1 MTSTSVAT
9 VELADNNDAQRVGK
23 FMCVVPPK
31 VRTTRAMP
39 ENLFSVNFR
48 PRLIVR
54 SRRRATRG
62 PTDANDG
69 RTRLPTRLT
78 FSPSSSL
85 VSPRAS
91 SVSLA
96 RACLL
101 RATQTLRVNP
111 YGVASRAEP
120 HTALDDAL
128 SALEFQTSSTSAD
141 GGGVAISV
149 GPAIQAFTDNE
160 IIVSF
165 CGHLTNVDYLAWRLF
180 SAEGR
185 AGDALSR
192 RHKSPLEAA
201 SALVGGRCYEA
212 ELVCH
217 MYKAFGTKA
226 LPKLRGQFSFVCFDA
241 RSVRVFAARDPSGTY
256 PLLYGRD
263 ESGAV
268 VVANFESAE
277 RMFESARVTTD
288 DETSHHQD
296 QTTSS
301 PKAKAKSLLKPVPAG
316 CFIYGHRGISPQRF
330 AKDEASAKKLA
341 SVTSDAVADA
351 LRGLR
356 VGRRSLDGRKSL
368 DAGRRRSLDGGVA
381 SSPPAT
387 AEHAWSRRGGGKSRL
402 PWRKESLDGAA
413 PTPEKTGAPLDASAK
428 PWSTGD
434 LSASTAEDHG
444 ETEPD
449 LSASQG
455 AALAGLDVDEAH
467 DALSD
472 AARCAE
478 ALEPGTA
485 REHAR
490 AETVAVKAAVAALRR
505 VASGANM
512 KGMVRMGSTN
522 ALSALG
528 MARTETA
535 GEGAD
540 GVPALAGLA
549 AAGKKTPR
557 SSGEERARRVSG
569 NSDGNASDLSSEGG
583 NMSIHRV
590 PSRSGTISS
599 MVKVASFGN
608 LGGLQHVGSLN
619 DLRHAAKEKK
629 ITEDG
634 EEGPEGD
641 AEADAEDA
649 WADVSLLVISNSV
662 ANAERG

>member
-48 PRLIVR
+48 PSLIVR

-69 RTRLPTRLT
+69 RTRLPTLTLT
-78 FSPSSSL
+78 FSLHLPRSSH
-85 VSPRAS
+85 RS
-91 SVSLA
+91 SHRPCPSLA
-96 RACLL
+96 RVFSASSP
-101 RATQTLRVNP
+101 QTLRVNS

-128 SALEFQTSSTSAD
+128 SALEFHPTSSTATSD

-185 AGDALSR
+185 AGDALSKC

-263 ESGAV
+263 ETGAV

-277 RMFESARVTTD
+277 RMFETKPTND
-288 DETSHHQD
+288 LQTSHFQ
-296 QTTSS
+296 
-301 PKAKAKSLLKPVPAG
+301 KLKPVPAG

-368 DAGRRRSLDGGVA
+368 DAGRRRSLDGGDGGVA

-402 PWRKESLDGAA
+402 PWRKES
-413 PTPEKTGAPLDASAK
+413 APLDASAK

-434 LSASTAEDHG
+434 LSLSTAEDHG

-535 GEGAD
+535 DGEGAD

-590 PSRSGTISS
+590 PSRSGAISS

-634 EEGPEGD
+634 EEGPAGD

>member
-1 MTSTSVAT
+1 MNS
-9 VELADNNDAQRVGK
+9 
-23 FMCVVPPK
+23 
-31 VRTTRAMP
+31 
-39 ENLFSVNFR
+39 
-48 PRLIVR
+48 
-54 SRRRATRG
+54 
-62 PTDANDG
+62 
-69 RTRLPTRLT
+69 
-78 FSPSSSL
+78 
-85 VSPRAS
+85 
-91 SVSLA
+91 
-96 RACLL
+96 
-101 RATQTLRVNP
+101 

-128 SALEFQTSSTSAD
+128 SALEFHPTSSTATSD

-185 AGDALSR
+185 AGDSLSR

-277 RMFESARVTTD
+277 RMFDSSATLNP
-288 DETSHHQD
+288 H

-301 PKAKAKSLLKPVPAG
+301 PARAKSSLLKPVPAG

-368 DAGRRRSLDGGVA
+368 DAGRRRSMDGGDGGVA

-402 PWRKESLDGAA
+402 PWRKESLDGVALDGVA
-413 PTPEKTGAPLDASAK
+413 PTPEKTGGAPLDASAK

-434 LSASTAEDHG
+434 LSASTGETDHG

-535 GEGAD
+535 DGEGAD

-590 PSRSGTISS
+590 PSRSGAISS

-634 EEGPEGD
+634 EEGPAGD

>member
-1 MTSTSVAT
+1 MNS
-9 VELADNNDAQRVGK
+9 
-23 FMCVVPPK
+23 
-31 VRTTRAMP
+31 
-39 ENLFSVNFR
+39 
-48 PRLIVR
+48 
-54 SRRRATRG
+54 
-62 PTDANDG
+62 
-69 RTRLPTRLT
+69 
-78 FSPSSSL
+78 
-85 VSPRAS
+85 
-91 SVSLA
+91 
-96 RACLL
+96 
-101 RATQTLRVNP
+101 

-128 SALEFQTSSTSAD
+128 SALEFHPTSSTATSD

-185 AGDALSR
+185 AGDALSKC

-263 ESGAV
+263 ETGAV

-277 RMFESARVTTD
+277 RMFETKPTND
-288 DETSHHQD
+288 LQTSHFQ
-296 QTTSS
+296 
-301 PKAKAKSLLKPVPAG
+301 KLKPVPAG

-356 VGRRSLDGRKSL
+356 VGRRSMDGRKSL
-368 DAGRRRSLDGGVA
+368 DAGRRRSMDGGDGGVA

-402 PWRKESLDGAA
+402 PWRKES
-413 PTPEKTGAPLDASAK
+413 APLDASAK

-434 LSASTAEDHG
+434 LSLSTAEDHG

-535 GEGAD
+535 DGEGAD

-549 AAGKKTPR
+549 AAGGKKTPR
-557 SSGEERARRVSG
+557 LSG

-590 PSRSGTISS
+590 PSRSGAISS

-634 EEGPEGD
+634 EEGPAGD

>member
-1 MTSTSVAT
+1 M
-9 VELADNNDAQRVGK
+9 
-23 FMCVVPPK
+23 
-31 VRTTRAMP
+31 
-39 ENLFSVNFR
+39 
-48 PRLIVR
+48 
-54 SRRRATRG
+54 
-62 PTDANDG
+62 
-69 RTRLPTRLT
+69 
-78 FSPSSSL
+78 
-85 VSPRAS
+85 
-91 SVSLA
+91 
-96 RACLL
+96 
-101 RATQTLRVNP
+101 NP

-185 AGDALSR
+185 RGDALSR
-192 RHKSPLEAA
+192 QHKSLLEAA
-201 SALVGGRCYEA
+201 SALIGGRCYEA

-263 ESGAV
+263 GSGTV
-268 VVANFESAE
+268 VIANFESAE
-277 RMFESARVTTD
+277 RMLESVERDA
-288 DETSHHQD
+288 EN
-296 QTTSS
+296 
-301 PKAKAKSLLKPVPAG
+301 AKTRLLKPVPAG
-316 CFIYGHRGISPQRF
+316 CFIYGHRGIAPQRF
-330 AKDEASAKKLA
+330 AKDEASAKKQEKK
-341 SVTSDAVADA
+341 TSDAVANA

-368 DAGRRRSLDGGVA
+368 DSSRRRSMDA
-381 SSPPAT
+381 PQASSSPPNSSA
-387 AEHAWSRRGGGKSRL
+387 AWSRQSGGKSRL
-402 PWRKESLDGAA
+402 PWRKESLDGE
-413 PTPEKTGAPLDASAK
+413 EKKREKASSPLDASAK

-434 LSASTAEDHG
+434 FVSVSLEHG
-444 ETEPD
+444 VKHGDESSEHGAETEPAM
-449 LSASQG
+449 SAEHG
-455 AALAGLDVDEAH
+455 AALEGLETDEAH
-467 DALSD
+467 DFVSD
-472 AARCAE
+472 AARSAA

-512 KGMVRMGSTN
+512 KGMVRMGSSN
-522 ALSALG
+522 ALHALG
-528 MARTETA
+528 MSKESRV

-540 GVPALAGLA
+540 GVAALSGPAGAR
-549 AAGKKTPR
+549 R

-569 NSDGNASDLSSEGG
+569 NSDATSEGEGG
-583 NMSIHRV
+583 NVSIHRV
-590 PSRSGTISS
+590 PSRSGLISS

-634 EEGPEGD
+634 EEGPAGD

-649 WADVSLLVISNSV
+649 WADVSLLVISNA
-662 ANAERG
+662 ANRDASDDA

>member
-1 MTSTSVAT
+1 MALDVRGFKHHF
-9 VELADNNDAQRVGK
+9 QREHNGSARREALRA
-23 FMCVVPPK
+23 
-31 VRTTRAMP
+31 RTTRRETTFALNSSIFVALATAPSP
-39 ENLFSVNFR
+39 E
-48 PRLIVR
+48 
-54 SRRRATRG
+54 
-62 PTDANDG
+62 
-69 RTRLPTRLT
+69 
-78 FSPSSSL
+78 
-85 VSPRAS
+85 
-91 SVSLA
+91 
-96 RACLL
+96 
-101 RATQTLRVNP
+101 QTLRVNP

-120 HTALDDAL
+120 QTALDDAL
-128 SALEFQTSSTSAD
+128 SALEFHPTSSTATSD

-185 AGDALSR
+185 AGDALSKC

-263 ESGAV
+263 ETGAV

-277 RMFESARVTTD
+277 RMFDSSATLNP
-288 DETSHHQD
+288 H

-301 PKAKAKSLLKPVPAG
+301 PARAKSSLLKPVPAG

-368 DAGRRRSLDGGVA
+368 DAGRRRSLDGGDGGVA

-402 PWRKESLDGAA
+402 PWRKES
-413 PTPEKTGAPLDASAK
+413 APLDASAK

-434 LSASTAEDHG
+434 LSLSTAEDHG

-455 AALAGLDVDEAH
+455 AALAGLDVDGAH

-535 GEGAD
+535 DGEGAD

-549 AAGKKTPR
+549 AAGRGKN
-557 SSGEERARRVSG
+557 SGEERARRVSG

-590 PSRSGTISS
+590 PSRSGAISS

-634 EEGPEGD
+634 EEGPAGD

>member
-1 MTSTSVAT
+1 M
-9 VELADNNDAQRVGK
+9 
-23 FMCVVPPK
+23 
-31 VRTTRAMP
+31 
-39 ENLFSVNFR
+39 
-48 PRLIVR
+48 
-54 SRRRATRG
+54 
-62 PTDANDG
+62 
-69 RTRLPTRLT
+69 
-78 FSPSSSL
+78 
-85 VSPRAS
+85 
-91 SVSLA
+91 SLA

-185 AGDALSR
+185 RGDALSR
-192 RHKSPLEAA
+192 QHKSLLEAA
-201 SALVGGRCYEA
+201 SALIGGRCYEA

-263 ESGAV
+263 GSGTV

-277 RMFESARVTTD
+277 RMLESVERDA
-288 DETSHHQD
+288 EN
-296 QTTSS
+296 
-301 PKAKAKSLLKPVPAG
+301 AKTRLLKPVPAG
-316 CFIYGHRGISPQRF
+316 CFIYGHRGVSPRRF

-368 DAGRRRSLDGGVA
+368 DAGRRRSLDGGDGGVA

-472 AARCAE
+472 ASRCAE

-528 MARTETA
+528 MARTEMA

-557 SSGEERARRVSG
+557 SSGEERAPRVSG

-590 PSRSGTISS
+590 PSRSGAISS

-634 EEGPEGD
+634 EEGPAGD